1 MKKRLVAALLAV
13 CLIGVSLS
21 GCGSSDSSS
30 PTITEDGTA
39 TAVDN
44 MDRIKDTDIPDVA
57 DTNRV
62 SLMNQI
68 DTYMAGNGDMGFTYT
83 DTMYGLDEDYVF
95 EFDACDEAGSKSFDA
110 FCVYVS
116 EDDMQEDIDCMATN
130 GYHSSGYYCDSSFE
144 DGKIKVSPT
153 GVIRLAGVYE
163 ADPDSDP
170 TWGVYNKLFLAQWM
184 NLETG
189 EMLDEPLVTIF
200 SVNHFIDAPV
210 VTQKLDETNNYTLTW
225 NPVAGATEY
234 SVFSMLDDQTFS
246 FEGTTTDTTISV
258 NEFQSEIDTVSMLS
272 SFSVDDTGAIFGM
285 NYSIHSDVEHGYKY
299 VVVAKTDAG
308 ISGISNIIDPA
319 DIAGTIP
326 YTTVS
331 GKPTYDIMS
340 VNDAPLYSYVTMA
353 DDTDKLMMINY
364 HGAHVYELEDGTVH
378 VSTKFLNTDL
388 ACIFDITGVDFATFT
403 GNKDVILAKQD
414 SENQTGGSIDPTN
427 NISEVPTFDEDEKDE
442 IVEQLIEE
450 NDMQVDTSAS
460 DGDDDSNGD
469 IVEPDGDDD
478 SNGDIVEPDDDDNQG
493 GDTPDSVD
501 PDDDD
506 DNQDGDTP
514 DPVEPADNNQSG
526 PSPTVTP
533 GGYSTNELYNAA
545 LDKINETYS
554 EYGIDINDISTV
566 LYANSKL
573 EAYLGY
579 ALMARLEIIPVPT
592 DVFPEATNTRELS
605 EIVWAVYRQNPTSG
619 FIYNYDYS
627 YDYQAVIIYYGDDT
641 DTRLRQ
647 TKEELETAKA
657 VAASVVDSSMTTE
670 EKVYAFNDYF
680 CERASY
686 DFDSLET
693 DISDLSNLPQDFID
707 SHTPYGILCNDYG
720 VCESYSEAFAL
731 VARMSGLNVI
741 METGSLNGG
750 PHEWNKVCI
759 DGQYYIVD
767 ITNNDRLVSSNSL
780 LLVSE
785 KQASSLSGDTSSYL
799 INAKATDDSKEY
811 YANTIG
817 LIYSKE
823 EAVKELEKMLD
834 ENKVG
839 NIRVGFDASDEEFI
853 DILKTI
859 YTDGYDILNANNV
872 FNNVIGVAVD

>member
-95 EFDACDEAGSKSFDA
+95 EFDASDAAGYTHYDA

-130 GYHSSGYYCDSSFE
+130 GYHSSGYYCDSSYE
-144 DGKIKVSPT
+144 DGKIKVSPR
-153 GVIRLAGVYE
+153 GIIRLDGVYE
-163 ADPDSDP
+163 ADPDADP

-184 NLETG
+184 DLETG
-189 EMLDEPLVTIF
+189 DILDEPLVTIF
-200 SVNHFIDAPV
+200 SVNHSIDAPV

-234 SVFSMLDDQTFS
+234 SVFSMLDDRSFS
-246 FEGTTTDTTISV
+246 FEATTTNTTISV
-258 NEFQSEIDTVSMLS
+258 KEFQSEIEAEAILS
-272 SFSVDDTGAIFGM
+272 SFIINDTGAILGM
-285 NYSIHSDVEHGYKY
+285 NYAVYSDVNGGYKY

-331 GKPTYDIMS
+331 DKPTYNILNVEDT
-340 VNDAPLYSYVTMA
+340 PLYSYVTMA

-427 NISEVPTFDEDEKDE
+427 NISEVPTSDEDEKDE

-478 SNGDIVEPDDDDNQG
+478 SNGDIVEPDDDDNQD
-493 GDTPDSVD
+493 GDTPDSVE
-501 PDDDD
+501 PDDD

-514 DPVEPADNNQSG
+514 DPVEPTDNNQSG

-605 EIVWAVYRQNPTSG
+605 EIVWTVYRQNPTSG

-859 YTDGYDILNANNV
+859 YADGYDILNANNV

>member
-1 MKKRLVAALLAV
+1 MKKRLVATLLAV

-95 EFDACDEAGSKSFDA
+95 EFDASDAAGYKCYDA
-110 FCVYVS
+110 FWVYVS
-116 EDDMQEDIDCMATN
+116 EDDMQKDIDSMKTN
-130 GYHSSGYYCDSSFE
+130 GYHTTGRYRENSYE
-144 DGKIKVSPT
+144 DGKIKVSPS
-153 GVIRLAGVYE
+153 GLIRLAGVYE
-163 ADPDSDP
+163 ADPDADP
-170 TWGVYNKLFLAQWM
+170 TWGIYNKLFLAQWM
-184 NLETG
+184 DLETG
-189 EMLDEPLVTIF
+189 DILDEPLVTIF
-200 SVNHFIDAPV
+200 SVNHSIDAPV

-234 SVFSMLDDQTFS
+234 SVFSMLDDKSFS
-246 FEGTTTDTTISV
+246 FEATTTNTTISV
-258 NEFQSEIDTVSMLS
+258 KEFQSEIEAEAILS
-272 SFSVDDTGAIFGM
+272 SFIINDTGAILGM
-285 NYSIHSDVEHGYKY
+285 NYAVYSDVNGGYKY

-331 GKPTYDIMS
+331 DKPTYNILNVEDT
-340 VNDAPLYSYVTMA
+340 PLYSYVTMA

-427 NISEVPTFDEDEKDE
+427 NISEVPTSDEDEKDE

-450 NDMQVDTSAS
+450 NDMQVNTSAS
-460 DGDDDSNGD
+460 DDD
-469 IVEPDGDDD
+469 DDD
-478 SNGDIVEPDDDDNQG
+478 SNGDIVEPDDDDNQD

-506 DNQDGDTP
+506 NQDGDTT
-514 DPVEPADNNQSG
+514 DPVEPTDNNQSG

-592 DVFPEATNTRELS
+592 DVFPEATNTKKLS
-605 EIVWAVYRQNPTSG
+605 EIVWTVYRQNPTSG

-731 VARMSGLNVI
+731 VARMSGLDVI
-741 METGSLNGG
+741 METGTLNGG

-767 ITNNDRLVSSNSL
+767 ITNNDRLVASNSL